1 MWLRV
6 ELVVW
11 FIFVVFIK
19 ILFILW
25 CRIIYTDI
33 IIIVFLG
40 LHPQQMEVP
49 RLGVEL
55 ERQLLA
61 YATATAT
68 LDLSHVFSLYHSLQR
83 YWILKPLSEARDWT
97 LIFMDTSWVCNLL
110 SHNRNSWSC
119 ILKKMLWKTNK
130 MFGVPAVAQ
139 QVKDPVLSLQRYR
152 FDTLPGVVY

>member
-110 SHNRNSWSC
+110 SHNGNSNFFF
-119 ILKKMLWKTNK
+119 LLFKH
-130 MFGVPAVAQ
+130 
-139 QVKDPVLSLQRYR
+139 R
-152 FDTLPGVVY
+152 FIDFFPQWDIIDAHNLCLHIYQHCNF